1 MHAHQQFQSADPADE
16 DEHHGGGVIAP
27 GHKNVDLTTSSIRDN
42 QWINFLLTHNCSSTT
57 YYASNAVLT
66 AVLDSNLEH
75 MGLIGSIHT
84 TGANYYTATRKVA
97 FTFRAPLPA
106 GSSGEVFIQTKFS
119 SASPGNTQAK
129 NVADFRARNSETAQS
144 NEVAVTGINQIRLME
159 PIKRS
164 SP

>member
-66 AVLDSNLEH
+66 AVLDSNLEY

-84 TGANYYTATRKVA
+84 TGANYDTATRKVA
-97 FTFRAPLPA
+97 FTFRAPPCRLAPQARFSSRPSLSPPVRETRRPKTSRIFESAIPKQLNPTRWRLPA
-106 GSSGEVFIQTKFS
+106 S
-119 SASPGNTQAK
+119 
-129 NVADFRARNSETAQS
+129 
-144 NEVAVTGINQIRLME
+144 
-159 PIKRS
+159 IKS
-164 SP
+164 V